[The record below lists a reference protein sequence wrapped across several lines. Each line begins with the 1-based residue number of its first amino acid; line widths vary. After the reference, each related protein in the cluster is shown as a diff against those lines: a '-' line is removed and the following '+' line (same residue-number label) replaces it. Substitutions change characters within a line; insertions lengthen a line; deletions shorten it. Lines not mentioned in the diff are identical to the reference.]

1 MSDDRYSSRME
12 NNRHDRNS
20 QKMEAVISTDLSEDA
35 RRKLERT
42 QMLQNLGKL
51 TAGIAH
57 EINTP
62 IQFIGDNLQFISDSF
77 TDILFL
83 LSDYEELINDVAK
96 TANLENHDKHIISA
110 KEKVDIDFIA
120 KEIPQAINQSIDGI
134 KRVST
139 MISAMR
145 DFSHI
150 DERRFALAD
159 LNKTIKSTVVILR
172 NEIKYVADV
181 ETELDENLP
190 AIMCCIDEIQQ
201 VFLNLII
208 NAAHSI
214 KDVLQD
220 DGGRGLIKV
229 SSKIQD
235 QYAVFTITDTGKG
248 ISQEL
253 REKIFEPFFTTKG
266 PGEGTG
272 QGLSIV
278 QAAIVEK
285 HKGKLELES
294 TVGVGTTFTIYI
306 PIEGDSENER
316 S

>member
-1 MSDDRYSSRME
+1 LKIQEAITTD
-12 NNRHDRNS
+12 NS
-20 QKMEAVISTDLSEDA
+20 TEA
-35 RRKLERT
+35 RRELERT

-62 IQFIGDNLQFISDSF
+62 IQFIGDNLQFLSNGFNDLLTLLDEYENLISDNND
-77 TDILFL
+77 TDANILQ
-83 LSDYEELINDVAK
+83 EA
-96 TANLENHDKHIISA
+96 IISA
-110 KEKVDIDFIA
+110 RKKADIEYIT
-120 KEIPQAINQSIDGI
+120 KEIPQAITQSIEGI

-150 DERRFALAD
+150 DERRFAPAD
-159 LNKTIKSTVVILR
+159 LNKAIKSTIVILR

-181 ETELDENLP
+181 ETNFGENFP
-190 AIMCCIDEIQQ
+190 DVMCCIDDIQQ

-214 KDVLQD
+214 GEKLQEN
-220 DGGRGLIKV
+220 GERGLIKI
-229 SSKIQD
+229 SSRVEDDNAI
-235 QYAVFTITDTGKG
+235 FTISDTGKG
-248 ISQEL
+248 ISQDI

-266 PGEGTG
+266 PGKGTG

-278 QAAIVEK
+278 QSAI
-285 HKGKLELES
+285 
-294 TVGVGTTFTIYI
+294 I
-306 PIEGDSENER
+306 
-316 S
+316 